1 MGIVYPAPPAF
12 PILTWATKPAA
23 YPAGQVVFISDY
35 GTRGT
40 YWVYDT
46 GMARWK
52 PFGKQ
57 LLKSLDALSAAT
69 NNTETIR
76 LQQLL
81 PAAGLQVGDRIEA
94 RLSITK
100 SGTTDTGIV
109 RVRVGTAGTI
119 GSDSAIYNG
128 AVLSAAQLNG
138 GVTVEFRVDS
148 ATTLQLLARSDLGYG
163 GGTTNGIPAPATIS
177 NISNALY
184 VSASLL
190 SGGATNTVIMA
201 DAQFWISGPS
211 S

>member
-81 PAAGLQVGDRIEA
+81 PAAGLQAGDRIEA

-100 SGTTDTGIV
+100 SGTTDTGSL
-109 RVRVGTAGTI
+109 RVRVGTAGTT
-119 GSDSAIYNG
+119 GD
-128 AVLSAAQLNG
+128 AVVYSTTFLSAAQIHG
-138 GVTVEFRVDS
+138 GAIVEFRADS
-148 ATTLQLLARSDLGYG
+148 ATTLQLLARSDYGYG
-163 GGTTNGIPAPATIS
+163 GATTNGIPAPVTIP